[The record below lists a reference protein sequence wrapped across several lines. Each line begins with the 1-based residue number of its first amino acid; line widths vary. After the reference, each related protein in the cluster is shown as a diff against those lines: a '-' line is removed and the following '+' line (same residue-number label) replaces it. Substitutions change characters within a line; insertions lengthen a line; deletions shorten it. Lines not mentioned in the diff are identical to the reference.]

1 MIGKVKPA
9 FTGDE
14 KAILIVTD
22 AYRPQVNGVVRS
34 IEYMEEEL
42 RGMGFRVEIL
52 SPDRFRTM
60 PCPGYA
66 EIRLALTRPATL
78 RKHMIAAG
86 CAHLHIATEG
96 PLGLM
101 AANIARRLSW
111 PFTTAYHSRFPEYAA
126 ARVPL
131 PAAFFYGWFRR
142 FHNKGDGCMV
152 VTETL
157 KSDLANHG
165 FKRLMRWSRG
175 VDTSL
180 FRSTPETDLVNE
192 VVADLPRPIFLYVGR
207 VSVEK
212 SIPDFLDLDLPGTK
226 MVVGD
231 GPELERLRRKY
242 PGVQFTGA
250 KTGTDLARHYA
261 NADVFVF
268 PSKTDTFGLVVL
280 EALACGL
287 PIAAYP
293 VMGPRDVLGEHA
305 TGPERIGV
313 LSEDLRQAALDA
325 LDIPSDRCR
334 AFALGYGWNSSAQQF
349 RDNVLSVR
357 SSVTTDVP

>member
-1 MIGKVKPA
+1 MIKGTGLA
-9 FTGDE
+9 FAQDD
-14 KAILIVTD
+14 KSILIVTD

-42 RGMGFRVEIL
+42 HAMGFRVEIL
-52 SPDRFRTM
+52 SPDAFRTV

-66 EIRLALTRPATL
+66 EIRLALTRPATV
-78 RKHMIAAG
+78 RKHLIASG
-86 CAHLHIATEG
+86 CKHLHIATEG

-101 AANIARRLSW
+101 AGNVARRLKW

-126 ARVPL
+126 ARVPV
-131 PAAFFYGWFRR
+131 PAAWFYGWFRR

-152 VTETL
+152 ATEAL
-157 KSDLANHG
+157 ERDLAAHG

-175 VDTSL
+175 VDTEL
-180 FRSTPETDLVNE
+180 FHAAPENE
-192 VVADLPRPIFLYVGR
+192 DAVDLPRPVFLYVGR

-231 GPELERLRRKY
+231 GPELERLRRNY
-242 PGVQFTGA
+242 PDVHFTGA
-250 KTGTDLARHYA
+250 KTGAELARHYA
-261 NADVFVF
+261 SADVFVF
-268 PSKTDTFGLVVL
+268 PSKTDTFGLVLL
-280 EALACGL
+280 EALSCGL

-293 VMGPRDVLGEHA
+293 VMGPRDVLGEQA
-305 TGPERIGV
+305 SGPDRVGV

-325 LDIPSDRCR
+325 CNIPSARCR
-334 AFALGYGWNSSAQQF
+334 AFALGHSWTSSAVQF
-349 RDNVLSVR
+349 RDNVLSAGANL
-357 SSVTTDVP
+357 TIEHP

>member
-1 MIGKVKPA
+1 MSGKSTPA
-9 FTGDE
+9 FAGDD

-42 RGMGFRVEIL
+42 RRMGFRVEIL
-52 SPDRFRTM
+52 SPDAFRTM
-60 PCPGYA
+60 PCPGYS
-66 EIRLALTRPATL
+66 EIRLALTRPGTV

-86 CAHLHIATEG
+86 CTHLHIATEG

-101 AANIARRLSW
+101 AGSVARRLNW

-126 ARVPL
+126 ARVPV

-152 VTETL
+152 ATETL
-157 KSDLANHG
+157 RKDLANHG

-180 FRSTPETDLVNE
+180 FQPLRENDVA
-192 VVADLPRPIFLYVGR
+192 ADLPRPVFLYVGR

-212 SIPDFLDLDLPGTK
+212 SIPDFLELDLPGSK

-242 PGVQFTGA
+242 PDVHFTGA
-250 KTGTDLARHYA
+250 KTGTDLARYYA
-261 NADVFVF
+261 SADVFVF
-268 PSKTDTFGLVVL
+268 PSRTDTFGLVLL

-287 PIAAYP
+287 PVAAYP
-293 VMGPRDVLGEHA
+293 VMGPRDVLGDFA
-305 TGPERIGV
+305 SGPDRVGV

-325 LDIPSDRCR
+325 RSISSDRCR
-334 AFALGYGWNSSAQQF
+334 AHALRYSWTTSAEQF
-349 RDNVLSVR
+349 RDNMLSVR
-357 SSVTTDVP
+357 SSATTDQP